1 MIHHT
6 PKGKT
11 LSLRHNKLTSKA
23 RPIQGSKP
31 KGINQN
37 AAKANKWY
45 NPSEEEGSKRRYN
58 QAAANRPN
66 GIHKN
71 KKVSRQ
77 VLHKRPAKAAGS
89 KRVCLRNLHNLRK
102 NMSLRGLKKD
112 RFYQQ
117 DSATNWDLV
126 STRIG
131 SPASSISSFGQNNG
145 SSYSPPYNH
154 THH

>member
-23 RPIQGSKP
+23 RPMQASQP
-31 KGINQN
+31 KGISLNSTK
-37 AAKANKWY
+37 AKKWY

-58 QAAANRPN
+58 QTAAYRPN

-71 KKVSRQ
+71 KKVPKQ
-77 VLHKRPAKAAGS
+77 VSHKQQTKAAGS
-89 KRVCLRNLHNLRK
+89 KRACMRNLHNIRK

-131 SPASSISSFGQNNG
+131 SPASSVASFGQNKG
-145 SSYSPPYNH
+145 SSYSPPYDQAYH
-154 THH
+154 